1 MTTGLVLALM
11 LAAQDP
17 MMETNRAYSDCLLKL
32 TVASLEEKKSV
43 AEFEKAAETT
53 CAAQRQ
59 GYHEAIAKSEIDFG
73 STEAEARTYADEEL
87 DNMLSAMKSNYTSY
101 ADSGSFPVID

>member
-17 MMETNRAYSDCLLKL
+17 MMATNKAYSDCLLKL

-43 AEFEKAAETT
+43 AEFEKAAETS
-53 CAAQRQ
+53 CAAPRQ
-59 GYHEAIAKSEIDFG
+59 AYHDAIAKSETDFG
-73 STEAEARTYADEEL
+73 STDAEARTYANEEL

-101 ADSGSFPVID
+101 AASGSVPVIN